1 MRETVK
7 DQEISPAVSSPFA
20 RFCLEAP
27 GVVAPLALAESQWI
41 MKIDLK
47 MHAQVASTSY
57 VIELWNAI
65 PTAQI
70 DKQIEKKKL
79 SKSVLH
85 HLSKVLGCWAFQ
97 VLLKKTCW
105 QQLKSKEI

>member
-57 VIELWNAI
+57 VIEL
-65 PTAQI
+65 
-70 DKQIEKKKL
+70 
-79 SKSVLH
+79 
-85 HLSKVLGCWAFQ
+85 
-97 VLLKKTCW
+97 
-105 QQLKSKEI
+105 